1 MQCMWLANGSYQ
13 CSYQFT
19 HQNPAF
25 RAVHISLARIS
36 MSKIWRFRR
45 FLWSHFVS
53 FCSFSFFCSSDF
65 FWFSFLILSLSFL
78 LFSFSRFFLF
88 EGFPAGA
95 GGPEGFRPREEGPEG
110 FRSREGGPEG
120 FRPRAERPE
129 GFRSREEGP
138 GHLLLAHGRKSK
150 CGKGIG
156 SLLLVPSD
164 FLRLPAA
171 KKRHLH
177 AGTHLRFDSR
187 PKKKKLQEFAKLAR
201 KPIINHHFPRKR
213 QLSGKLSWIDLRQGS
228 SFPNLRPP
236 PSPFLPKLQCHL
248 AQTSTQMNQKNEISD
263 DKLQ

>member
-36 MSKIWRFRR
+36 VSKIWRFRR

-53 FCSFSFFCSSDF
+53 FCSFSFFCSSHF

-95 GGPEGFRPREEGPEG
+95 GGPESFRPREEGPEG
-110 FRSREGGPEG
+110 FRSREAGPEG
-120 FRPRAERPE
+120 FRPREERPE
-129 GFRSREEGP
+129 GFRSREGVP

-177 AGTHLRFDSR
+177 AGTHLQFDSR
-187 PKKKKLQEFAKLAR
+187 PKKKNSISQEFAKLAR
-201 KPIINHHFPRKR
+201 KPINHHFTRKKKTVR
-213 QLSGKLSWIDLRQGS
+213 ETQLNWSAPGS
-228 SFPNLRPP
+228 NFPNLRPP

-248 AQTSTQMNQKNEISD
+248 AQTR
-263 DKLQ
+263 